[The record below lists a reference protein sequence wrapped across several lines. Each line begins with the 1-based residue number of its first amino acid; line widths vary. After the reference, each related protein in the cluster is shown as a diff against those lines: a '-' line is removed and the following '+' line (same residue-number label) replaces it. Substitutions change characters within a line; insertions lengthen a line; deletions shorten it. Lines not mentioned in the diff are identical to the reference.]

1 MHVSRSFAAIFL
13 ALLTEPPT
21 WLRAAAA
28 ALLVT
33 LIASLFH
40 FGAQPY
46 AVGLIPAPWDK
57 LAHLTFFGGVAGLAS
72 IALGGGGPIAALAAF
87 GIAAAVGG
95 ADEAVQTLLPGRSA
109 GLADLTADLAGAV
122 LALLLLRALR
132 GRRTRPA

>member
-1 MHVSRSFAAIFL
+1 MHVARSLAATFVS
-13 ALLTEPPT
+13 LLTEPPT

-57 LAHLTFFGGVAGLAS
+57 LAHLAFFGGVAGLAS
-72 IALGGGGPIAALAAF
+72 IALGGRGPVVAFAAF
-87 GIAAAVGG
+87 GIAVAVGG
-95 ADEAVQTLLPGRSA
+95 ADEAVQTLLPGRNA
-109 GLADLTADLAGAV
+109 GLADLAADLAGAA
-122 LALLLLRALR
+122 LALLLLGALR
-132 GRRTRPA
+132 GRRMRAA